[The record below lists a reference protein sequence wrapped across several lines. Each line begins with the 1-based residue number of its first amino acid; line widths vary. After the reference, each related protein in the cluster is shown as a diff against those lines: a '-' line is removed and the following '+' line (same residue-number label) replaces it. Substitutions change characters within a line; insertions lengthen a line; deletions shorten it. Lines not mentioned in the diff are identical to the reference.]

1 MNPEISRRDAL
12 HWLASASVLIAT
24 LPTADGLGE
33 PAIPSGA
40 IPLAQPY
47 GTDPALLKSYKPGD
61 LWPLTLTEAQRAT
74 VTALADL
81 IIPADDRSP
90 AASRVGVPA
99 FIDEWLSAPYAQ
111 QQLDRPILLEGLLWL
126 ETESHRRFQTSFAG
140 LELEQQTQIADDIC
154 ALSRVKLGLE
164 KPTAF
169 FHLFRNLTM
178 GGFYTSPA
186 GMRDIGFIGNIPQ
199 ARFHGPPPEVLA
211 RLGLG

>member
-12 HWLASASVLIAT
+12 HWLASASILIAT
-24 LPTADGLGE
+24 LPAVAVVGE
-33 PAIPSGA
+33 PATPSGA
-40 IPLAQPY
+40 GPLAQPY
-47 GTDPALLKSYKPGD
+47 GTDPALLKNYKPGD
-61 LWPLTLTEAQRAT
+61 LWPLTLTESQRAT

-90 AASRVGVPA
+90 AASYVGVPA

-111 QQLDRPILLEGLLWL
+111 QQIDRPILLAGFLWL

-186 GMRDIGFIGNIPQ
+186 GMKDIGFIGNIPQ
-199 ARFHGPPPEVLA
+199 TRFQGPPPEVLA